1 MNLINAKKTPSDR
14 PDPEAGF
21 DQMLEEVTEIVEEHF
36 HVMVDRE
43 SFNFTRYATH
53 LQYLFQR
60 VQQHTA
66 IDSENLKMY
75 KDLREEFP
83 NIADCVEIIAAH
95 IQEKWGS
102 ELSEE
107 EKLYLILHVNRIL
120 AKEGL

>member
-14 PDPEAGF
+14 PDPQADF
-21 DQMLEEVTEIVEEHF
+21 SQMLEEVTEIVEDHF

-53 LQYLFQR
+53 IQYLFQR
-60 VQQHTA
+60 LRQKTA
-66 IDSENLKMY
+66 IDSDNLRMY

-83 NIADCVEIIAAH
+83 AIAACVEEIAEH
-95 IQEKWGS
+95 IEKTWYCT
-102 ELSEE
+102 LSEE